1 MKVKIHVSA
10 QLRTLLALI
19 IYFNECSYINIQ
31 VNKVR
36 EVLFSS
42 KFLEE
47 TTKAQNA
54 HFLFMNPA

>member
-1 MKVKIHVSA
+1 MSTGRNVVSY
-10 QLRTLLALI
+10 QSVVLHE
-19 IYFNECSYINIQ
+19 YSYANT

-47 TTKAQNA
+47 TTKAQNP